1 MERIL
6 GASLLLGLLGCGS
19 PGSGPDREVDLLV
32 FAPHPDDESLGC
44 AGLLHRIHRRGG
56 RAVVAVFTQ
65 GDGFPAFASLITGKP
80 ADRLGPDEFKAL
92 AAFRRRQSEAAWRA
106 VGGAP
111 GDLRFL
117 GYPDSGLL
125 DVYRNRGTDPYLQ
138 RFTRQLETYGTDR
151 TSPYTH
157 DAVLADV
164 VALLSE
170 LRPARIAVTHEADAH
185 ADHRAAFLFVRD
197 AVEKTGYRGPLDA
210 YLIHGGP
217 EWPWPAEASPE
228 APFEARD
235 VGGVRS
241 PRGVPWPPPRRV
253 PLDPADRAAKE
264 QAVRAQASH
273 LVGDLNRTMLEE
285 RAYLLSF
292 VKSEEVFWPVERR

>member
-1 MERIL
+1 
-6 GASLLLGLLGCGS
+6 
-19 PGSGPDREVDLLV
+19 VDLLV

-65 GDGFPAFASLITGKP
+65 GDGFPAFASLIAGKP
-80 ADRLGPDEFKAL
+80 AERLGPEDFKVL
-92 AAFRRRQSEAAWRA
+92 AEFRRRQSEAAWRA

-111 GDLRFL
+111 GDLSLL

-125 DVYRNRGTDPYLQ
+125 DVYRTRGTEPYLQ
-138 RFTRQLETYGTDR
+138 RFTRQHETYGTAR
-151 TSPYTH
+151 PSPYTH
-157 DAVLADV
+157 AAVLSDV
-164 VALLSE
+164 VALISE

-197 AVEKTGYRGPLDA
+197 AVEKCGYRGPLDA

-217 EWPWPAEASPE
+217 EWPWPAGATPG
-228 APFEARD
+228 APFEAHEVGGAPSPRD
-235 VGGVRS
+235 VA
-241 PRGVPWPPPRRV
+241 WPPPRRV
-253 PLDPADRAAKE
+253 PLDPADAAAKE
-264 QAVRAQASH
+264 RAIRAQASH
-273 LVGDLNRTMLEE
+273 LVGDLSRTLQEE
-285 RAYLLSF
+285 RDYLLSF